1 MSRSGLIT
9 QEAVHRPVLARG
21 GPAAWRAL
29 DLITLAVLGVAFGV
43 AFWGFDNVIY
53 PVLDGL
59 FAGFPPAAE
68 LMLGVWLL
76 PAVVGALIV
85 RRPGAALMCELV
97 AANVEMMLGQKWGA
111 LVLISGVLQA
121 LGVEVVAAALRW
133 RRFGLV
139 TAMAGGALAAVFE
152 IVAYEWWTYVA
163 DYSLGWKLIYLA
175 AGVVS
180 GIVVAGIG
188 GWALVKAL
196 SATGALDAFP
206 PGLERLYANAE
217 PLHDALPA
225 R

>member
-111 LVLISGVLQA
+111 LVLISGLLQA

-152 IVAYEWWTYVA
+152 IVVYEWWTYVA
-163 DYSLGWKLIYLA
+163 DYSVGWKLIYLA

-206 PGLERLYANAE
+206 PGLERLYATAE
-217 PLHDALPA
+217 SLHDAHPV